1 MAEKEYTVVAPD
13 GKEITLI
20 GPVGASQDEIIAQAQ
35 RLYNPQNAPKASV
48 EVSAPSQPVLEE
60 YPQWNSTSGG
70 AATGRP
76 RMINRTN
83 VQTQPRPLESFTAGT
98 IKGGIVDPILG
109 TAQFVTGGNLGTSD
123 LAQQVGQ
130 EFAPYQQTNPVAFGG
145 GQITGALA
153 PSGLIYKGVQ
163 KGIGMLPSFERLAPT
178 FGSLATN
185 FPKSYQA
192 GRAAIGG
199 ATTAPII
206 GATTP
211 IETGET
217 GQQFYEQKAERLPM
231 DVALGAGGGALGE
244 RFASMLRPRIKPEV
258 QQLVDKGVN
267 LTPAQITGGFLKSFE
282 DRMTSVPIIGDVIN
296 YARAKGIEEF
306 NKAAYKQVLEPI
318 GAKVPD
324 VTGREGVRQ
333 VKKAITNAYD
343 EVLPKI
349 TFVRDPE
356 LNTKLINV
364 GTQVDGLTPDNATK
378 VINTVDKIL
387 NDHTVNGKIEG
398 KTFKIVEEKL
408 GKLAKEFSSSGNTDE
423 RLMGQAYEK
432 SIREIRDSLARN
444 NPEYAEK
451 LSNINTAFSRYARVR
466 AAGSM
471 ANTTDLFSPA
481 QLASAVRRLD
491 VSSGKDKYAT
501 GTAIMQD
508 LADAAEKVLPNKYPE
523 SGTAGRLLTPFA
535 IGGAGGAAASGI
547 LNPYVATAL
556 GVGTL
561 PYFARGTT
569 TSLMARRP
577 EWAQQ
582 LADTIRSG
590 SPFLGGASA
599 KIQNTENQK

>member
-1 MAEKEYTVVAPD
+1 MDVRMPD
-13 GKEITLI
+13 GTVITNVPDNVTQSEILARYNRMQ
-20 GPVGASQDEIIAQAQ
+20 GGAE
-35 RLYNPQNAPKASV
+35 PQASV
-48 EVSAPSQPVLEE
+48 QVSAPTEPIPQE
-60 YPQWNSTSGG
+60 YPQWASTGG
-70 AATGRP
+70 AAAVGRP
-76 RMINRTN
+76 RLIDRTN
-83 VQTQPRPLESFTAGT
+83 VQAQPRPLESFAAGT
-98 IKGGIVDPILG
+98 IKGGVVDPILG
-109 TAQFVTGGNLGTSD
+109 TAQFATGGNLGTSN

-130 EFAPYQQTNPVAFGG
+130 EFAPYQQTNPTAFGG

-192 GRAAIGG
+192 GKAAVGG
-199 ATTAPII
+199 AATAPII

-231 DVALGAGGGALGE
+231 DVALGAGGSFIGE
-244 RFASMLRPRIKPEV
+244 RLAAMVRPRIKPEV
-258 QQLVDKGVN
+258 EQLVNKGVN
-267 LTPAQITGGFLKSFE
+267 LTPAQITGGYLKSFE
-282 DRMTSVPIIGDVIN
+282 DRMTSILIIGDVIN
-296 YARAKGIEEF
+296 YARTKGIEEF

-324 VTGREGVRQ
+324 VTGREGVRL
-333 VKKAITNAYD
+333 VKKEITNAYD

-349 TFVRDPE
+349 TFVRDADLE
-356 LNTKLINV
+356 TKLANV
-364 GTQVDGLTPDNATK
+364 GSQIDGLTPDNATK
-378 VINTVDKIL
+378 VTNTVNKIL
-387 NDHTVNGKIEG
+387 NDYTVDGKIEG

-408 GKLAKEFSSSGNTDE
+408 GKLAKQFGSSGNTDE
-423 RLMGQAYEK
+423 RLMGEAYQK
-432 SIREIRDSLARN
+432 AIGDIRESLARN
-444 NPEYAEK
+444 NPQFAER
-451 LSNINTAFSRYARVR
+451 LANINTAFSRYARIR

-471 ANTTDLFSPA
+471 ANTTEMFSPS
-481 QLASAVRRLD
+481 QLASAVRKTD
-491 VSSGKDKYAT
+491 ISSGKDKYAT

-523 SGTAGRLLTPFA
+523 SGTAGRLLTPLA
-535 IGGAGGAAASGI
+535 VGGAGGAAATGV

>member
-20 GPVGASQDEIIAQAQ
+20 GPVGASQEEIISQAQ
-35 RLYNPQNAPKASV
+35 RLYRPQTQSASV
-48 EVSAPSQPVLEE
+48 EVSAPTPPKIEE
-60 YPQWNSTSGG
+60 YPQWASTGGG
-70 AATGRP
+70 AAVGRP
-76 RMINRTN
+76 RLIDRTN
-83 VQTQPRPLESFTAGT
+83 VQTTPRPLESFTAGT

-109 TAQFVTGGNLGTSD
+109 TAQLATGGNLGTSE

-130 EFAPYQQTNPVAFGG
+130 QFAPYQQANPLSFTG
-145 GQITGALA
+145 GQVTGSIA
-153 PSGLIYKGVQ
+153 PAGLIYKGVQ
-163 KGIGMLPSFERLAPT
+163 RGIGMLPSFERAAPSIA
-178 FGSLATN
+178 GLSSQ

-192 GRAAIGG
+192 AQAAAGG
-199 ATTAPII
+199 ALTAPIV

-211 IETGET
+211 VETGET
-217 GQQFYEQKAERLPM
+217 GQEFYQRKAERLPM
-231 DVALGAGGGALGE
+231 DVALGASGGVLGE
-244 RFASMLRPRIKPEV
+244 RLAAMIRPRISPEV
-258 QQLVDKGVN
+258 KELTERGIN
-267 LTPAQITGGFLKSFE
+267 LTPAQVTGGFLKSFE
-282 DRMTSVPIIGDVIN
+282 DRMTSMPIIGDVIN

-306 NKAAYKQVLEPI
+306 NKAAYKQVLDPI
-318 GAKVPD
+318 GAKIPD

-333 VKKAITNAYD
+333 VKKAITDAYD
-343 EVLPKI
+343 DVLPKI

-356 LNTKLINV
+356 LNTKLVNV
-364 GTQVDGLTPDNATK
+364 STQVDGLTPDNATK
-378 VINTVDKIL
+378 VVNTVDKIL
-387 NDHTVNGKIEG
+387 NDYTVNGKIEG

-432 SIREIRDSLARN
+432 AIREIRESLARN
-444 NPEYAEK
+444 NPEFAER
-451 LSNINTAFSRYARVR
+451 LANINTAFSRYARVR

-523 SGTAGRLLTPFA
+523 SGTAGRILTPLA
-535 IGGAGGAAASGI
+535 IGGGGAATVQGLI
-547 LNPYVATAL
+547 NPYVASAM
-556 GVGTL
+556 GAATL

-569 TSLMARRP
+569 TGLMTRRP

-590 SPFLGGASA
+590 SPFLGGAAA
-599 KIQNTENQK
+599 KAQTEKER